1 MQMVTLVFSY
11 LSMGPND
18 SFGGLG
24 YPPDLQQ
31 HSEGEHLPWIPAASL
46 SLTWAPLIPS
56 NISNATAYPWFVA
69 ELGFNNYLDEYFFF
83 SCIFF

>member
-31 HSEGEHLPWIPAASL
+31 HSEGEHLP
-46 SLTWAPLIPS
+46 
-56 NISNATAYPWFVA
+56 
-69 ELGFNNYLDEYFFF
+69 
-83 SCIFF
+83 